1 MKNTAELLSILT
13 LKNTDNN
20 NFKGISKD
28 IGSPI
33 VFGGQVLAQSLNAAY
48 RTVSDQRILHSLH
61 SYFLEAGNLELPIT
75 YNVQVIRD
83 GGSFSTRRVT
93 ASQND
98 KTIFILACSFHKKE
112 EGYQHQKPIKKDIKQ
127 PEELLSWSDML
138 VEFDHFLPKKL
149 KAFLSIDRPIDF
161 KPVHLANPLDL
172 KNLPAVVDVWFK
184 LKDAPSNLTLALK
197 QQILTYI
204 SDYNLLTACLN
215 PNASVANFGNTQM
228 ASLDHSMWFH
238 RDFDFSD
245 WLLFS
250 IESPSASGAR
260 GFATGNIYT
269 RKGVLVASVA
279 QEGLMRAIKKKES

>member
-1 MKNTAELLSILT
+1 MKNTAELLKILT
-13 LKNTDNN
+13 LENLGNN
-20 NFKGISKD
+20 NFNGISKD

-48 RTVSDQRILHSLH
+48 RTVSDERILHSLH
-61 SYFLEAGNLELPIT
+61 SYFLEAGNLEVPIK

-93 ASQND
+93 ATQED

-112 EGYQHQKPIKKDIKQ
+112 EGYEHQKPIKKDIKQ

-138 VEFDHFLPKKL
+138 VQFSDFLPKKL
-149 KAFLSIDRPIDF
+149 KAFLSIERPVDF
-161 KPVHLANPLDL
+161 KPVHIVNPFDL
-172 KNLPAVVDVWFK
+172 KDLPPVVDVWFK
-184 LKDAPSNLTLALK
+184 LKDASQDLNLALK

-204 SDYNLLTACLN
+204 SDYNILTTCLN
-215 PNASVANFGNTQM
+215 PNASVAHFGNTQM
-228 ASLDHSMWFH
+228 ASLDHSMWFY

-250 IESPSASGAR
+250 IESPNTFGAR

-279 QEGLMRAIKKKES
+279 QEGLMRAIKKK